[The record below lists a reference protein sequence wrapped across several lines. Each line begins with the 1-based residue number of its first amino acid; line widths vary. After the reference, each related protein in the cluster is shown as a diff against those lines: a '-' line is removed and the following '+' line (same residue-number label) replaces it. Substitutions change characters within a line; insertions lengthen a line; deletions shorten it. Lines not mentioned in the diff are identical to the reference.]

1 MFTGPNS
8 PKKEGREGKA
18 MQVNVDHVAV
28 RHDCSVE
35 QHHKSQ
41 IEVESPHA
49 GFGLGRTTERLA
61 DKKHPSGYN
70 DSARRGAP
78 DPRLQ
83 SLSEITLLGERP
95 TPWGSNH
102 RSNTLQ
108 QGSRIY
114 LSSPRG
120 TGSTLA
126 PSSRQ
131 THRVFFRPP
140 FAILPRPPNHS
151 AIKLSHA
158 RFCQAKDLGAS
169 SSLIARPFSTRDCFT
184 DLPLL
189 LLTDQRPNVA
199 QTQQGRTVAHLFLLA
214 SNHTSNRDARRKSN
228 RASPIRSDTDSWT
241 MEYGHT
247 HRPAGQ
253 QTSSPNP
260 SILTHIGPFQR
271 ARRSGCGAGYT
282 FHDRHS
288 IMHPGAV
295 PPDAH
300 DPHL

>member
-120 TGSTLA
+120 TYVPPYDRHHLPAYHCDKPSTQGVDTRTVIPTNSPRLFPA
-126 PSSRQ
+126 SVCHIASAAQPFCHQAFPCSLLSSQGPRCVQ
-131 THRVFFRPP
+131 QPNCTSLFDARLLHRP
-140 FAILPRPPNHS
+140 
-151 AIKLSHA
+151 
-158 RFCQAKDLGAS
+158 
-169 SSLIARPFSTRDCFT
+169 SLIA
-184 DLPLL
+184 
-189 LLTDQRPNVA
+189 
-199 QTQQGRTVAHLFLLA
+199 
-214 SNHTSNRDARRKSN
+214 
-228 RASPIRSDTDSWT
+228 
-241 MEYGHT
+241 T
-247 HRPAGQ
+247 HRPA
-253 QTSSPNP
+253 T
-260 SILTHIGPFQR
+260 
-271 ARRSGCGAGYT
+271 
-282 FHDRHS
+282 
-288 IMHPGAV
+288 
-295 PPDAH
+295 
-300 DPHL
+300 